1 MTESPPPAP
10 ASFVLGTAGHVDHGK
25 TTLVRALTGVDTDR
39 FAEEKER
46 GLTIDIG
53 FAHLDLADGLRLG
66 IVDVPGHRDFIGNM
80 LTGST
85 GLDAVLLVVSAA
97 EGPMPQTREHLQIAE
112 LLGIRHGVVAL
123 TNVDRVEA
131 DFAELAEEAVREE
144 LGQVLGDGADWP
156 VVRVDALRG
165 DGVDDVRDALAAL
178 AGRLEPPPADPIF
191 RLPVD
196 RSFSVAGTGT
206 VVTGTAWSGR
216 VAIGDRLRVLPGGR
230 EVRVRSLQV
239 HGAER
244 DAVRA
249 RSRCAAGLVGVSVDD
264 VGRGDTLVS
273 ADDWSAVARFGT
285 AVRLLPRAGRII
297 EHGTRI
303 RVWLGTREVMA
314 RLELPG
320 RGALAPGETSH
331 AVLACEA
338 PLVVRAGDRCILRFY
353 SPVELLGGARV
364 AELEPPGSWESRG
377 ADWTA
382 VLGDDPA
389 VSVAAAVRLAGG
401 RGLDAHELRRAVPH
415 PLPDPFPS
423 GWPVRRIAD
432 RWFDPSLITGLE
444 DRLTA
449 WLGRT
454 HAANRRARAQSLE
467 SLRAAAGDVDP
478 ALVDT
483 AITRLEGAGRIA
495 VDGPRVRLA
504 SHEVTLTEAES
515 RVREALL
522 AAVRAEGLMPLPP
535 DALAAELE
543 ADRSLVND
551 LLTLLVD
558 DGDLVQVNPELYLS
572 PEAEAGLR
580 AKALAVLADRDAAR
594 PTDFRDALNVTRR
607 YLIPL
612 LEYLDNVGWTRRTE
626 EGRIAG
632 PAAGPAA
639 RG

>member
-1 MTESPPPAP
+1 MTELTAAP
-10 ASFVLGTAGHVDHGK
+10 KSFVLGTAGHVDHGK

-39 FAEEKER
+39 FREEKER

-53 FAHLDLADGLRLG
+53 FAHLDLADGVRLG

-97 EGPMPQTREHLQIAE
+97 EGPMPQTHEHLQIAR

-131 DFAELAEEAVREE
+131 GFAELAEEAVREE
-144 LGQVLGDGADWP
+144 LARVLGDRAAAWP
-156 VVRVDALRG
+156 IVRVDAVH
-165 DGVDDVRDALAAL
+165 GVGVEDVREALAAL
-178 AGRLEPPPADPIF
+178 AGRLEPTPADPIF

-216 VAIGDRLRVLPGGR
+216 VTIGDRLRVLPAAR

-239 HGAER
+239 HGVER
-244 DAVRA
+244 DSVTA
-249 RSRCAAGLVGVSVDD
+249 RSRCAAGLVGVGVDE

-273 ADDWSAVARFGT
+273 AVDWSAVQRVGAAIRF
-285 AVRLLPRAGRII
+285 LPDAGRII

-320 RGALAPGETSH
+320 RGALGPGEAGH

-353 SPVELLGGARV
+353 SPVELLGGARL
-364 AELEPPGSWESRG
+364 AELEPPAAWESRT

-389 VSVAAAVRLAGG
+389 ASVTAAVRLAGG
-401 RGLDAHELRRAVPH
+401 RGLDTGELRRAVPH
-415 PLPDPFPS
+415 SLPDPLPS
-423 GWPVRRIAD
+423 EWPLQRIGE
-432 RWFDPSLITGLE
+432 RWFDPELVLALQARLE
-444 DRLTA
+444 A
-449 WLGRT
+449 WLVRAHDT
-454 HAANRRARAQSLE
+454 DRRARNQSLE
-467 SLRAAAGDVDP
+467 SLRAAVGGADP

-483 AITRLEGAGRIA
+483 AIDGLETAGRI
-495 VDGPRVRLA
+495 VVEGPRVRLA
-504 SHEVTLTEAES
+504 SHDAALTEGEV
-515 RVREALL
+515 RVQDALL
-522 AAVRAEGLMPLPP
+522 EAVRAEGLMPPPP
-535 DALAAELE
+535 DELAAGLG
-543 ADRSLVND
+543 ADRSLIND
-551 LLTLLVD
+551 LLVLLVD
-558 DGDLVQVNPELYLS
+558 DGDLVQVNPELYVT

-580 AKALAVLADRDAAR
+580 AKALGVLADRDAAR
-594 PTDFRDALNVTRR
+594 PTDFRDALGVTRR

-612 LEYLDNVGWTRRTE
+612 LEYLDNIGWTRRTE

-632 PAAGPAA
+632 PAARSAPSG
-639 RG
+639 